1 MTCTCDRAALS
12 KGNPMRS
19 SPGLAGLLLVALA
32 CGTEPAGKGEVV
44 LDADTLLTTGSE
56 SVGRPIDLA
65 VTPDGEVLLADM
77 GRNQLVL
84 FDTAGVERRA
94 IGREGSGPLE
104 FGIPRSLHVAG
115 DSVRLV
121 DVANARLMIF
131 NLAGDFARTIP
142 GPPGTA
148 NAGVAFNGRGEAL
161 VARNGRDSA
170 LLQRVFPDGALGA
183 RLGTPRVPETEV
195 WDFTRIKA
203 DLAAGRVPQVL
214 RNETLPA
221 LAEDGSAWALLF
233 AEGEIERYSAADSL
247 LWRWAL
253 PDTIAVRLREA
264 LFEANRADTVPFRFT
279 FPNVIAAAQPRGDTL
294 WALLREPD
302 GHPAT
307 LLVLGPDGTILRRV
321 SVPGA
326 AGARA
331 FAFAPDGRT
340 IYLLDSKEGT
350 VVRARL
356 PAGGS

>member
-1 MTCTCDRAALS
+1 
-12 KGNPMRS
+12 MRMF
-19 SPGLAGLLLVALA
+19 PFLGGLVLAITA
-32 CGTEPAGKGEVV
+32 CGAERAGKGEVV
-44 LDADTLLTTGSE
+44 LDADTLLTAASE
-56 SVGRPIDLA
+56 SVGRPIDLT
-65 VTPDGEVLLADM
+65 VTPDGEVLLADL

-121 DVANARLMIF
+121 DGTNLRLMVF
-131 NLAGDFARTIP
+131 SLAGDFARSIP
-142 GPPGTA
+142 GPPGLA
-148 NAGVAFNGRGEAL
+148 SAAVAFNRRGEVL
-161 VARNGRDSA
+161 IARNGRDSA
-170 LLQRVFPDGALGA
+170 LVQRASPDGTLGA
-183 RLGTPRVPETEV
+183 GLGTPRVPETEV

-203 DLAAGRVPQVL
+203 DLAAGRVPQAL

-233 AEGEIERYSAADSL
+233 AEGEIERYSAGDSL

-253 PDTIAVRLREA
+253 PDTIAARLREA

-307 LLVLGPDGTILRRV
+307 LLVLGPDGELLRRV

-326 AGARA
+326 AGAQA